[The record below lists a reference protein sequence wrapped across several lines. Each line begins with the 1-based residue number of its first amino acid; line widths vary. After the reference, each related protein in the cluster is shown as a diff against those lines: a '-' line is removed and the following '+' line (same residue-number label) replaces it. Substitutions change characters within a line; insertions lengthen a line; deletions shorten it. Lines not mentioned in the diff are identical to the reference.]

1 MALSEARR
9 ASLLAYCRIEEPTAE
24 ELLTLEGL
32 YDAAVGYL
40 EQAGVSEPEEGT
52 PRRAQYDLCVN
63 FMVLRDFDL
72 REATIT
78 GTIVNDNPA
87 FRRLL
92 TQLKLTEPD
101 VSKLD
106 TSGRLHRCREA
117 ESAGSGAG
125 AAGDRARRM
134 GVGARPADLG
144 LHHVTAE
151 NQPVF
156 QGGHRGQER
165 RRDRAA
171 AAPHPPPRPP
181 LG

>member
-78 GTIVNDNPA
+78 GTIAVNDNPA
-87 FRRLL
+87 FRAPL
-92 TQLKLTEPD
+92 TQLKLTPD
-101 VSKLD
+101 VSNLD
-106 TSGRLHRCREA
+106 TSG
-117 ESAGSGAG
+117 
-125 AAGDRARRM
+125 
-134 GVGARPADLG
+134 
-144 LHHVTAE
+144 
-151 NQPVF
+151 
-156 QGGHRGQER
+156 GGEV
-165 RRDRAA
+165 
-171 AAPHPPPRPP
+171 
-181 LG
+181 